1 MRAVR
6 LDILL
11 QAAVYCF

>member
-6 LDILL
+6 LDLNMSGKMD
-11 QAAVYCF
+11 